1 MVIPQQKTKASQ
13 PRDRRRKTVVR
24 FELSLATMMVIVL
37 VAAGLWVLIQLMPVV
52 LVLIMALIIVGT
64 MSPVVRWLNAHRV
77 PRGAG
82 IAIVFIAFVVVAIL
96 LVALPM
102 PKLLKQAA
110 SLIEQEPVL
119 RARVVDLLAASP
131 LTAPFADT
139 LREVHYDVLA
149 KAAAAS
155 IFSYSTRIAEV
166 FAYGAGA
173 LFLALYMMID
183 GDRLRG
189 GLFAVVPRSY
199 HLRLS
204 RILLHL
210 ETIVGWYIIGQL
222 VTSALMVAFVF
233 VLLTAFS
240 VPNALA
246 IAVLAGVLDVLP
258 YIGIFLA
265 MGPTLLAALAI
276 GPTVT
281 IIILVSMFVYEE
293 FESRVLVPRIYG
305 RVMRLPSSVV
315 LFSLI
320 AGAALMGV
328 MGAFLALPVAA
339 TIRMLIEELGS
350 GLPGEPAQ
358 VQGMV
363 LRRRDDY
370 LSEEEY
376 LRRAEG
382 LPAEEAAAIAVEISR
397 ARRKEERG
405 HFDAPEG
412 SVGKGKSD

>member
-1 MVIPQQKTKASQ
+1 
-13 PRDRRRKTVVR
+13 
-24 FELSLATMMVIVL
+24 MMVIVL
-37 VAAGLWVLIQLMPVV
+37 FAAGVWLLIQLLPVI
-52 LVLIMALIIVGT
+52 LVLIMALVIVGT
-64 MSPVVRWLNAHRV
+64 MSPVVRWLNAHGV
-77 PRGAG
+77 QRGAG
-82 IAIVFIAFVVVAIL
+82 IAIVFISFVVVAIL

-102 PKLLKQAA
+102 PKLLKQATN
-110 SLIEQEPVL
+110 LIGEEPAL
-119 RARVVDLLAASP
+119 RARAVDLLAASP
-131 LTAPFADT
+131 LTAPFADM

-149 KAAAAS
+149 KGAAAA
-155 IFSYSTRIAEV
+155 IFSYSTRIAEI

-173 LFLALYMMID
+173 FFLALYMMID

-189 GLFAVVPRSY
+189 GLYAVVPRSY
-199 HLRLS
+199 HIRLS
-204 RILLHL
+204 RVLLHL

-265 MGPTLLAALAI
+265 MGPTLLATLTL

-281 IIILVSMFVYEE
+281 IFVLVMMFVYEE

-350 GLPGEPAQ
+350 GLPGETLQ
-358 VQGMV
+358 VQGLR

-382 LPAEEAAAIAVEISR
+382 LSAQDAAAIAVEISR
-397 ARRKEERG
+397 ARRKK
-405 HFDAPEG
+405 EG
-412 SVGKGKSD
+412 RPYDSAETSLTDEKGG